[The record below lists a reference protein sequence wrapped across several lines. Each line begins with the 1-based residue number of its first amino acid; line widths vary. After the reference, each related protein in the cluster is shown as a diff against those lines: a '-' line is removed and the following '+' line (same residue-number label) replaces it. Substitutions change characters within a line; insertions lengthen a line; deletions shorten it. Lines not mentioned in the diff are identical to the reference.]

1 MKNAMKHRSSSETY
15 SETYSGIAKKCQE
28 EDGAGVTTRTKG
40 QPDSIPGEIGK
51 KTDHLVIFE
60 VDSGRVV
67 IVSLTSD

>member
-40 QPDSIPGEIGK
+40 QLEIGK
-51 KTDHLVIFE
+51 KTGHLVIFE